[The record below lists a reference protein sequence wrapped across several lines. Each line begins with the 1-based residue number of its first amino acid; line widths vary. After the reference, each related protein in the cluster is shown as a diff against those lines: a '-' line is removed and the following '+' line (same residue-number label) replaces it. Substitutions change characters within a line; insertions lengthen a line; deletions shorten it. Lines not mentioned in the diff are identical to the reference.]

1 VKNTTYTIALLA
13 FMCATGVSAQ
23 EVTVTAEPLAVGV
36 QLATKGSP
44 WRLGAS
50 MTAGPLVGVA
60 FNDTDVSDAK
70 NAATAF
76 AAIIY
81 RPAKLQVV
89 FNPIGAALIVG
100 NDFSSVYPAAQLGAD
115 VVLGRWTLGTAV
127 RTIRIAGPN
136 GGADYWTH
144 WIPVRVGLVLGS
156 P

>member
-1 VKNTTYTIALLA
+1 MKNTTYAIALLA
-13 FMCATGVSAQ
+13 FMCAARASAQ
-23 EVTVTAEPLAVGV
+23 EVTVTAEPFAVGV
-36 QLATKGSP
+36 QLASKGSP
-44 WRLGAS
+44 WRIGAS
-50 MTAGPLVGVA
+50 MTAGPLVGVE
-60 FNDTDVSDAK
+60 FNDTDVTDAK

-81 RPAKLQVV
+81 RPSKLQIVV
-89 FNPIGAALIVG
+89 NPIGAALIVG

-115 VVLGRWTLGTAV
+115 AVLGRWTVGTAV

-144 WIPVRVGLVLGS
+144 WIPVRVGLVLGA